1 MQRERLTPNQRVTQ
15 QTKIVPPESEPVID
29 LDKLEAL
36 EIEMKRDL
44 IHIEKDIYITE
55 AQYIKQ
61 STISGG
67 NIFKGWDAATQN
79 NRPLAS

>member
-1 MQRERLTPNQRVTQ
+1 MSRISANQRVQQ
-15 QTKIVPPESEPVID
+15 QTKQAPDANETIVD
-29 LDKLEAL
+29 LDKLEAI
-36 EIEMKRDL
+36 EIELTRDL
-44 IHIEKDIYITE
+44 INIERDIYITE

>member
-1 MQRERLTPNQRVTQ
+1 
-15 QTKIVPPESEPVID
+15 
-29 LDKLEAL
+29 LDKLEAI
-36 EIEMKRDL
+36 EIELTRDL
-44 IHIEKDIYITE
+44 INVERDIYITE